1 MGGLGLTPM
10 FAIAHLEDLIVM
22 LSEAALEAVEA
33 LEAVVTSSQ
42 HLHQIEGLHLEVVEV
57 PEGVVAVEPPTTVEV
72 LETIEHLSVI
82 PIILLDL
89 SNVMVMEEKSH
100 NNVMVSDTI
109 WIPVI

>member
-1 MGGLGLTPM
+1 
-10 FAIAHLEDLIVM
+10 M

-42 HLHQIEGLHLEVVEV
+42 QQPGLHQIEGLHLEIVEV

-109 WIPVI
+109 WIPVIVNTILLCQ

>member
-10 FAIAHLEDLIVM
+10 FAIAHLEDQIVM
-22 LSEAALEAVEA
+22 LSEAAVVALEA
-33 LEAVVTSSQ
+33 LEAVVISSQ
-42 HLHQIEGLHLEVVEV
+42 HLHQIEGLHLEIVEV

-100 NNVMVSDTI
+100 NDATGSNTI
-109 WIPVI
+109 